1 LREQAKEENQM
12 TVNQAIPPAPART
25 SLPAKIIQIVFTASL
40 LLGIAAGI
48 VVVAGQGIG
57 LVIGSGDLIT
67 GMNTYIAPWAFGAA
81 AVVCI
86 SSLLSSY
93 FTTTIQE
100 QDD

>member
-1 LREQAKEENQM
+1 MITKQTKP
-12 TVNQAIPPAPART
+12 TPART
-25 SLPAKIIQIVFTASL
+25 SKPAKFIQVVFTASL
-40 LLGIAAGI
+40 LLGIVAGI

-57 LVIGSGDLIT
+57 LVLGSGDLIT
-67 GMNTYIAPWAFGAA
+67 GMNTYVAPWAFGAA

-93 FTTTIQE
+93 FAAEHQE

>member
-1 LREQAKEENQM
+1 M
-12 TVNQAIPPAPART
+12 IVNQTSSPAPVRT
-25 SLPAKIIQIVFTASL
+25 SLPAKIVQIIFTASL

-48 VVVAGQGIG
+48 VVVAGQGLG

-67 GMNTYIAPWAFGAA
+67 GMNTYVAPWAFGAA

-93 FTTTIQE
+93 FTTNIQE

>member
-1 LREQAKEENQM
+1 M
-12 TVNQAIPPAPART
+12 IVNQTSSPAPVRT
-25 SLPAKIIQIVFTASL
+25 PLPAKIVQIVFTASL

-48 VVVAGQGIG
+48 VVVAGQGLG

-67 GMNTYIAPWAFGAA
+67 GMNTYVAPWAFGAA

-93 FTTTIQE
+93 FTTNIQE